1 MNLARCLR
9 PKGKSNVLGKM
20 RKEKQVERNTENY
33 VEWKLAYAVPVFKK
47 GKNKDTCQSH

>member
-9 PKGKSNVLGKM
+9 PKGKSNVHLKM
-20 RKEKQVERNTENY
+20 MKEKQVERNTENY
-33 VEWKLAYAVPVFKK
+33 VEWKLTFKK